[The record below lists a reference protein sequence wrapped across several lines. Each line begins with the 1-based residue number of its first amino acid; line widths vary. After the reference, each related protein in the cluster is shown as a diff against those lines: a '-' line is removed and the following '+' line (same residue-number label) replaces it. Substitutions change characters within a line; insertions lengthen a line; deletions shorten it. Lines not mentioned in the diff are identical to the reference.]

1 MKAAKDLFKK
11 DDSRITKYE
20 KRPLLKI
27 LTDRAYHSPEL
38 SETDEENSDN
48 TVINVYDL
56 TWRSDEVDNLLL
68 LVYFTINLIIFD
80 FFT

>member
-11 DDSRITKYE
+11 TDSRITKYE

-27 LTDRAYHSPEL
+27 LADRTYHSPEL
-38 SETDEENSDN
+38 SETDEESSD
-48 TVINVYDL
+48 TRVINVYDL
-56 TWRSDEVDNLLL
+56 SWRSDEVDNLILL
-68 LVYFTINLIIFD
+68 IYFTINLTNFD

>member
-11 DDSRITKYE
+11 DDSCITKYE

-27 LTDRAYHSPEL
+27 LADRAYHSPEL
-38 SETDEENSDN
+38 SETDEESSDN